1 MWKCSIWY
9 WVTRVKL
16 FVRCVCVCVCVLD
29 EILSHDSETVSEVCV
44 LDEILSHESETV
56 QERILSLEKKLQQ
69 QDDEIVCLKS
79 ALADALRRLA
89 TLESGLSLRCNCHVM

>member
-89 TLESGLSLRCNCHVM
+89 TLESGLSLWRNCHVM